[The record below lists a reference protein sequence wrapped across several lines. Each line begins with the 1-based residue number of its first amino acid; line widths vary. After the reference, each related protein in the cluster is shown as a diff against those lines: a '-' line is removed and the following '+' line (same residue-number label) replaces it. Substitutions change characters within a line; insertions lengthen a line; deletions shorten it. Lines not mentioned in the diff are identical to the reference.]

1 MTVEVQQS
9 VSAPFQVPSV
19 NAGCANNSISSV
31 YCTNLLM
38 LSLAAHLSIALL
50 LDTTLQLLNVY
61 AMCAASQV

>member
-1 MTVEVQQS
+1 MLAVQTIAHL
-9 VSAPFQVPSV
+9 V
-19 NAGCANNSISSV
+19 SV

-50 LDTTLQLLNVY
+50 LDTTLQLLNLY